1 MRRNGVV
8 FWIFC
13 SMACILWS
21 GAALEQAGVKDD
33 ATRLKL
39 IDPAAEGELVL
50 EPTFVCCGL
59 EFGAAK
65 AIDGLKVEYRRK
77 GSRGGGSAI
86 SGEDFVHL
94 PRTRDYRV
102 SLRDLEEDAE
112 YEVRLVDGNG
122 RVVKEGRFRTWKSDV
137 PVARTVELDDK
148 GPFPKVISDV
158 GSPDGWVR
166 YTAKPGTVLD
176 FGDGADDCVN
186 VTGAKYVLF
195 DDLTI
200 KGSFGR
206 HVFNVRDS
214 SYVRFR
220 HCDISRWGRVGKP
233 RFDMKGRLFD
243 PAKEAKGYGINFDG
257 AIEIGAGAFG
267 VVVERCFVHDPRGR
281 ANSWYYSHPA
291 GPEAVTVMRPKGS
304 TVIRWND
311 FVGSD
316 WHRFND
322 AVESGGNFSED
333 GGFNR
338 NADVYGNFMALC
350 NDDCIEMDGGQRNV
364 RNFDNRYESALCGVS
379 VQGCMVSPS
388 YCYRNVFYGMCDE
401 FGLTGQTLKTG
412 GGAHGP
418 DARFYFEDNLLWG
431 GGTGITMMEAL
442 TSICR
447 RNTFCGKQSIRNR
460 EKSPSSS
467 SAGDRFG
474 VEMPEDALPATLPA
488 RPLPFLL
495 DRARYSGFK
504 VEKGVASP
512 QSITVTA
519 NGGKKACA
527 FRIVK
532 NDVFDWIDV
541 SPSSGTVPANG
552 KLQLKVSVRPE
563 RMAERRNYRGA
574 FLVMSP
580 DGLSRPF
587 SIFAETDFVPPYR
600 AEKPGEFAM
609 YLPDAGKDGE
619 FAELTSKTMREFAF
633 DVPKDGR
640 YYLMVHGIGRTH
652 LMVSVDGSKPGKSKQ
667 QGYADYPTWTMLAPE
682 KAFGNMCCPYDF
694 KAGRHALKV
703 GTAYGSFKFDGIV
716 LTDSP
721 GSFEPR

>member
-1 MRRNGVV
+1 MRREKIFGFALAAV
-8 FWIFC
+8 FC
-13 SMACILWS
+13 CGGLT
-21 GAALEQAGVKDD
+21 AASQQEVKDD
-33 ATRLKL
+33 ATRLQL
-39 IDPAAEGELVL
+39 IKPAAEGELVL
-50 EPTFVCCGL
+50 SPTFVCCGL
-59 EFGAAK
+59 EFGASK

-77 GSRGGGSAI
+77 GNRAAWSAI
-86 SGEDFVHL
+86 AGEDFVHL

-102 SLRDLEEDAE
+102 SLRDLNEDTD
-112 YEVRLVDGNG
+112 YEVRLVDGSG
-122 RVVKEGRFRTWKSDV
+122 RVVKTGQGRTWKSDV
-137 PVARTVELDDK
+137 PVARTIELDAK

-158 GSPDGWVR
+158 GSPGGWIR
-166 YTAKPGTVLD
+166 YTTKPGTVLD
-176 FGDGADDCVN
+176 FGEGAEDCVN

-206 HVFNVRDS
+206 HVFNVCDS

-220 HCDISRWGRVGKP
+220 NCNISRWGRVGKP

-243 PAKEAKGYGINFDG
+243 PTKEAKGYGINFDG
-257 AIEIGAGAFG
+257 AIEIGKGAFG
-267 VVVERCFVHDPRGR
+267 VVVERCFIHDPRGR

-316 WHRFND
+316 EHRFND

-338 NADVYGNFMALC
+338 DADVYGNFMAIC

-364 RNFDNRYESALCGVS
+364 RNFDNRYETALCGVS

-418 DARFYFEDNLLWG
+418 DSRFYLEDNLFWG
-431 GGTGITMMEAL
+431 KGSGITMMEAL

-447 RNTFCGKQSIRNR
+447 RNRFCDQQSIRQ
-460 EKSPSSS
+460 KACSPRSTDENN
-467 SAGDRFG
+467 AFG
-474 VEMPEDALPATLPA
+474 CAIAEERLDGSVPV
-488 RPLPFLL
+488 RPLPFVL

-504 VEKGVASP
+504 VAKGVASP
-512 QSITVTA
+512 QAITVMA
-519 NGGKKACA
+519 KGGDRPCA
-527 FRIVK
+527 FRIEK
-532 NDVFDWIDV
+532 NDDFDWIEV
-541 SPSSGTVPANG
+541 SPARGVVPTKGTLAFTV
-552 KLQLKVSVRPE
+552 KVRPE
-563 RMAERRNYRGA
+563 RMTNRRNYRGA
-574 FLVMSP
+574 FLVRTA

-587 SIFAETDFVPPYR
+587 SLSVETDFVPPYH
-600 AEKPGEFAM
+600 AEKPGEFAQ
-609 YLPDAGKDGE
+609 YFPDGGRE
-619 FAELTSKTMREFAF
+619 GTFETLTRQARTFEF
-633 DVPKDGR
+633 DVPKDGQ
-640 YYLMVHGIGRTH
+640 YYLMVHGKGRTR
-652 LMVSVDGSKPGKSKQ
+652 LKISVDGSEPALSKQ
-667 QGYADYPTWTMLAPE
+667 QGYADYPTWTMLAPGRD
-682 KAFGNMCCPYDF
+682 FGNMSCPYDF
-694 KAGRHALKV
+694 KAGRHVLKMSAAQ
-703 GTAYGSFKFDGIV
+703 GPFPFDGIV